1 MFDASWWHEV
11 FAKHSRTSDNHF
23 KKNVIMLHSNGMEKS
38 QLPMI
43 TFLLIFKIQLYFVH
57 SFSRNK
63 SPEKCLI
70 QT

>member
-1 MFDASWWHEV
+1 MLPLGGMRCSLNILGHPII
-11 FAKHSRTSDNHF
+11 TS
-23 KKNVIMLHSNGMEKS
+23 KNVIMLHSNGMEKPK
-38 QLPMI
+38 LPMI